1 MKDKN
6 LLTFILVLLSILL
19 FFYVNNQVNVKI
31 KYYEIS
37 KKERTIE
44 MLRNY
49 SKKLRLEYYT
59 MGNYDQI
66 EHLITNPPF
75 NMVYVGKKKDIDF
88 NE

>member
-6 LLTFILVLLSILL
+6 LLAFVLVLLSILL

-49 SKKLRLEYYT
+49 GKKLRLEYYT

-66 EHLITNPPF
+66 EYLITKPPF
-75 NMVYVGKKKDIDF
+75 NMGYVGKKKDINF